1 MVGERV
7 CLGPS
12 AMGEE
17 IIRRRSRKR
26 RSLGFL
32 LAASRRRET
41 SILGIL
47 REDAKFR
54 WVFGG
59 LVLAAFAMALMLPKI
74 WITTA
79 KGITPVAKVSGL
91 DLLQTRSLMRTARK
105 EQEAGRTTEALQA
118 WTSAIANNPGSIE
131 SVRGFI
137 QLLATQDRVDRR
149 WSSMGIGQ
157 SLWLLKLTQTNA
169 VDLDHVAQF
178 YRKAELHE
186 LSIQILGQTNFTST
200 PTTAATLALAFFET
214 ARSTEFAELWDA
226 HSAEFSLD
234 PELRLRHAAWSAVWG
249 PPAELGRSLQQLTE
263 ASRESASQVL
273 ALRLLLLVQSQR
285 LDLGGFKSTFA
296 ELSGVRGDRLQDHI
310 RHWLLLEYLGQH
322 ALAVEKARA
331 YAIPPQTVTEAE
343 IMLAAWNRL
352 GIHDLAVDFAR
363 QQMPAFPGAAQLWIL
378 IGRML
383 ATAQRWDDL
392 RTVAVEMR
400 NNPRVAR
407 LLGGYTFYLEGV
419 AEHGMDHRARAEDLF
434 RQLLADPPSET
445 RLTYECGTS
454 LQTLGYNEI
463 AQAILKR
470 LESALGGSREFW
482 QHMAQIAHTTRDSE
496 QLLVA
501 CEKAYLLS
509 SNSPVAA
516 NNYAAALL
524 TARQNPAEAVRLTVD
539 VVTRS
544 PDSRIARINHA
555 LALAQN
561 SRFTESRAALDG
573 INPDALNPM
582 ERTYWHMGQLEC
594 AIGQSDLVR
603 SRRHIDQIQQQFLF
617 PSQVDWLT
625 RQRAKLLQKPG

>member
-1 MVGERV
+1 MVGEGV

-17 IIRRRSRKR
+17 TIRRRSRKR

-59 LVLAAFAMALMLPKI
+59 LLLTGFALALMLPKI

-91 DLLQTRSLMRTARK
+91 DLLQTRSLMRSARK
-105 EQEAGRTTEALQA
+105 QQEAGNANEALQA

-131 SVRGFI
+131 AVRGFI
-137 QLLATQDRVDRR
+137 QLLASQDRVERR
-149 WSSMGIGQ
+149 WSTVGIGQ

-186 LSIQILGQTNFTST
+186 LTIQILGQTNIVGT
-200 PTTAATLALAFFET
+200 PTTAAALALACFET
-214 ARSTEFAELWDA
+214 ARTTEFAQLWEA
-226 HSAEFSLD
+226 HASEFAQD
-234 PELRLRHAAWSAVWG
+234 PELRLRHAAWAAVWG

-263 ASRESASQVL
+263 ASQESAHQVL

-285 LDLGGFKSTFA
+285 LDLGGFNATFA
-296 ELSGVRGDRLQDHI
+296 ELAALRGDRLQDHV
-310 RHWLLLEYLGQH
+310 RHWLLLDYLGQH

-331 YAIPPQTVTEAE
+331 YAIPPQTITEAE

-352 GIHDLAVDFAR
+352 GIRDLAVDFAQ
-363 QQMPAFPGAAQLWIL
+363 QQMPAFQGAAQLWIL

-383 ATAQRWDDL
+383 ASAQRWDDL
-392 RTVAVEMR
+392 RAVAVQMR

-407 LLGGYTFYLEGV
+407 LLGGYTFYLEGI

-454 LQTLGYNEI
+454 LQSLGYNEI
-463 AQAILKR
+463 AQALLKR
-470 LESALGGSREFW
+470 LESALGGKLEFW
-482 QHMAQIAHTTRDSE
+482 QHMAQAAHTTRDAE

-509 SNSPVAA
+509 SNNPVAA
-516 NNYAAALL
+516 NNYAASLL
-524 TARQNPAEAVRLTVD
+524 TARQKPAEAVRLTLE
-539 VVTRS
+539 VVSRS

-573 INPDALNPM
+573 INPDALNAM

-594 AIGQSDLVR
+594 AIGQSDLDR
-603 SRRHIDQIQQQFLF
+603 GRRHIDQIQQQFLF
-617 PSQVDWLT
+617 PSQIDWLT

>member
-1 MVGERV
+1 
-7 CLGPS
+7 
-12 AMGEE
+12 MGDET
-17 IIRRRSRKR
+17 IRRRSRKR

-59 LVLAAFAMALMLPKI
+59 LVLAAVILGLMLPKI

-79 KGITPVAKVSGL
+79 PGITPVAKVSGL
-91 DLLQTRSLMRTARK
+91 DLIQTRSLMSTARK
-105 EQEAGRTTEALQA
+105 QQEAGKITESLQA

-131 SVRGFI
+131 AVRGFI
-137 QLLATQDRVDRR
+137 HLLASQDRIERR

-169 VDLDHVAQF
+169 ADVDLAAQF
-178 YRKAELHE
+178 YRKSELHE
-186 LSIQILGQTNFTST
+186 LTIQIVGQTNLVTT
-200 PTTAATLALAFFET
+200 PTTAAALALAYFET
-214 ARSTEFAELWDA
+214 ARTTEFAQLWEAHAAEL
-226 HSAEFSLD
+226 SQD
-234 PELRLRHAAWSAVWG
+234 PELRLRHAAWASVWG
-249 PPAELGRSLQQLTE
+249 PPAELSRSLQLLTE
-263 ASRESASQVL
+263 ASREPANQIL

-285 LDLGGFKSTFA
+285 LDLGGFNTTFG
-296 ELSGVRGDRLQDHI
+296 ELAGLRGDRLQDHV

-383 ATAQRWDDL
+383 ASAHRWDDL

-434 RQLLADPPSET
+434 RQLLADPPTET
-445 RLTYECGTS
+445 RLTYECGTA

-463 AQAILKR
+463 AQALLKR
-470 LESALGGSREFW
+470 LESALGGKQEFW
-482 QHMAQIAHTTRDSE
+482 QHMAQVAHTTRDAE

-501 CEKAYLLS
+501 CEKAFLLS
-509 SNSPVAA
+509 SNNPVAA

-524 TARQNPAEAVRLTVD
+524 TARQKPAEAVRLTID

-544 PDSRIARINHA
+544 PNSRIARINHA

-561 SRFTESRAALDG
+561 GRFTESRAALDG

-594 AIGQSDLVR
+594 AIGQSDLDR
-603 SRRHIDQIQQQFLF
+603 GRRHIDQIQQQFLF
-617 PSQVDWLT
+617 PSQTDWLT

>member
-1 MVGERV
+1 MVGEGV

-17 IIRRRSRKR
+17 TIRRRSRKR

-59 LVLAAFAMALMLPKI
+59 LLLMALALALMLPKI

-91 DLLQTRSLMRTARK
+91 DLLQTRSLMRSARK
-105 EQEAGRTTEALQA
+105 QQEAGNANEALQA

-131 SVRGFI
+131 AVRGFI
-137 QLLATQDRVDRR
+137 QLLASQDRVERR
-149 WSSMGIGQ
+149 WSTVGIGQ

-169 VDLDHVAQF
+169 VDLDQVAQF

-186 LSIQILGQTNFTST
+186 LTIQILGQTNIVGT
-200 PTTAATLALAFFET
+200 PTTAAALALACFET
-214 ARSTEFAELWDA
+214 ARTTEFAQLWEA
-226 HSAEFSLD
+226 HASEFAQD
-234 PELRLRHAAWSAVWG
+234 PELRLRQAAWAAVWG

-263 ASRESASQVL
+263 ASQESAHQVL

-285 LDLGGFKSTFA
+285 LDLSGFNTTFA
-296 ELSGVRGDRLQDHI
+296 ELAALRGDRLQDHV

-331 YAIPPQTVTEAE
+331 YAIPPQTITEAE

-352 GIHDLAVDFAR
+352 GIRDLAVDFAQ
-363 QQMPAFPGAAQLWIL
+363 QQMPAFQGAAQLWIL

-383 ATAQRWDDL
+383 ASAQRWDDL
-392 RTVAVEMR
+392 RAVAVQMR

-407 LLGGYTFYLEGV
+407 LLGGYTFYLEGI

-454 LQTLGYNEI
+454 LQSLGYNEI
-463 AQAILKR
+463 AQALLKR
-470 LESALGGSREFW
+470 LESALGGKLEFW
-482 QHMAQIAHTTRDSE
+482 QQMAQAAHTTRDAE

-509 SNSPVAA
+509 SNNPVAA
-516 NNYAAALL
+516 NNYAASLL
-524 TARQNPAEAVRLTVD
+524 TARQKPAEAVRLTLE
-539 VVTRS
+539 VVSRS

-573 INPDALNPM
+573 INPDALNAM
-582 ERTYWHMGQLEC
+582 ERSYWHMGQLEC
-594 AIGQSDLVR
+594 AIGQSDLDR
-603 SRRHIDQIQQQFLF
+603 GRRHIDQIQQQFLF
-617 PSQVDWLT
+617 PSQIDWLT

>member
-1 MVGERV
+1 
-7 CLGPS
+7 
-12 AMGEE
+12 MGDET
-17 IIRRRSRKR
+17 IRRRSRKR

-47 REDAKFR
+47 REDTTFR

-59 LVLAAFAMALMLPKI
+59 LVLAALILVLMLPKM

-79 KGITPVAKVSGL
+79 KDITPVAKVSGL

-105 EQEAGRTTEALQA
+105 QQEVGNIPESLQA
-118 WTSAIANNPGSIE
+118 WTSAIVNNPGSIE
-131 SVRGFI
+131 AVRGFI
-137 QLLATQDRVDRR
+137 QLLASQDRVEQR

-157 SLWLLKLTQTNA
+157 SLWLLMLTQTNA
-169 VDLDHVAQF
+169 ADLDLTARF

-186 LSIQILGQTNFTST
+186 LTIQIVGQTNLVTT
-200 PTTAATLALAFFET
+200 PTTAAALALAYFET
-214 ARSTEFAELWDA
+214 ARTTEFAQLWEA
-226 HSAEFSLD
+226 NAAEFLQD
-234 PELRLRHAAWSAVWG
+234 PELRLRHAAWASVWG
-249 PPAELGRSLQQLTE
+249 PPAELGRSLQLLTE
-263 ASRESASQVL
+263 ASREPATQVL

-285 LDLGGFKSTFA
+285 LDLGGFNTTFA
-296 ELSGVRGDRLQDHI
+296 ELTGLRGDRLQDHV
-310 RHWLLLEYLGQH
+310 RHWLLLEYLGQR

-363 QQMPAFPGAAQLWIL
+363 QQMPSFPGAAQLWIL

-383 ATAQRWDDL
+383 ASAQRWDDL
-392 RTVAVEMR
+392 RAVAVEMR

-407 LLGGYTFYLEGV
+407 LLGGYTSYLEGV

-434 RQLLADPPSET
+434 RQLLADPPTET
-445 RLTYECGTS
+445 RLTYECGTA

-463 AQAILKR
+463 AQGLLKR
-470 LESALGGSREFW
+470 LESALGGKQEFW
-482 QHMAQIAHTTRDSE
+482 QHMAQVAHTTRDAE

-501 CEKAYLLS
+501 CEKAFLLS
-509 SNSPVAA
+509 SNNPVAA

-524 TARQNPAEAVRLTVD
+524 TARQKPAEAVRLTLD

-544 PDSRIARINHA
+544 PNSRIASINHA

-561 SRFTESRAALDG
+561 GRFTESRAALDG

-594 AIGQSDLVR
+594 AIGQSDVDR
-603 SRRHIDQIQQQFLF
+603 GRHHIDQIQQQFLF
-617 PSQVDWLT
+617 PSQTDWLT

>member
-1 MVGERV
+1 
-7 CLGPS
+7 
-12 AMGEE
+12 MGEE
-17 IIRRRSRKR
+17 SIRRRSRKR

-47 REDAKFR
+47 RQDTKFR

-59 LVLAAFAMALMLPKI
+59 LLLAAFALGLMLPKI

-105 EQEAGRTTEALQA
+105 QQETGKVTESLQA

-131 SVRGFI
+131 AVRGFI
-137 QLLATQDRVDRR
+137 QLLASQDRVERR

-169 VDLDHVAQF
+169 ADLDLAAQF

-186 LSIQILGQTNFTST
+186 LTIQIVGQTNLPST
-200 PTTAATLALAFFET
+200 PTTAAALALAYFET
-214 ARSTEFAELWDA
+214 ARTTEFAQLWDA
-226 HSAEFSLD
+226 HAAELSQD
-234 PELRLRHAAWSAVWG
+234 PELRLRHAAWASVWG
-249 PPAELGRSLQQLTE
+249 PPAQLSQSLQQLTE
-263 ASRESASQVL
+263 ASREAANQVL

-285 LDLGGFKSTFA
+285 LDLGGFNTTFTNLA
-296 ELSGVRGDRLQDHI
+296 GLHGDRLQDHV
-310 RHWLLLEYLGQH
+310 RQWLLLEYLGQH

-363 QQMPAFPGAAQLWIL
+363 QQMPSFQGAAQLWIL

-383 ATAQRWDDL
+383 ASAQRWDDL
-392 RTVAVEMR
+392 RAVAVEMR

-445 RLTYECGTS
+445 RLTYECGTA
-454 LQTLGYNEI
+454 LQSLGYNEI
-463 AQAILKR
+463 AQALLKR
-470 LESALGGSREFW
+470 LESALGGKQEFW
-482 QHMAQIAHTTRDSE
+482 QHMAQVAHTTRDAE

-501 CEKAYLLS
+501 CEKAYLLA
-509 SNSPVAA
+509 SNSPVTA

-524 TARQNPAEAVRLTVD
+524 TARQKPAEAVRLTID

-594 AIGQSDLVR
+594 AIGQSDLDR
-603 SRRHIDQIQQQFLF
+603 GRRHLDQIQQQFLF
-617 PSQVDWLT
+617 PSQIDWLT